1 MTKDVNWLGATRLI
15 KAYKKKK
22 LSPVEVVRSCLDQI
36 ARHDLAL
43 NAMCLVDER
52 SALKQAKASE
62 TRWLKRE
69 PLGAVDGVPAL
80 VKDLILAKG
89 WPTLRGSR
97 TVDRKQAW
105 DQDGPAVAR
114 LREEGAVLLGL
125 TTTPEFGWKGVT
137 DSPLTGV
144 TRNPWDVSKTP
155 GGSSGGSAAGI
166 AAGYAPLALGTD
178 GGGSI
183 RIPAGFSGI
192 FGLKPSFGR
201 VPAWPLSPFGT
212 VAHTGPMTRR
222 VEDAALMLNVI
233 AKPDARDWHSLPY
246 DGHDYTMG
254 LDKGIKGLR
263 IAYSPALGHADVDPQ
278 VAEAVDRAVKV
289 LRAQGAK
296 IDKVDPGFADPAPMF
311 RVLWWAGARALLGRL
326 PEEKKALLDPGLADV
341 VKQSM
346 EITPEDYFDAV
357 KARGVLGTEMRLFM
371 EKYDLLV
378 TPTLPIPAFE
388 AGRLAPSSDNK
399 GKWENWTP
407 FSYPFNLTQQ
417 PAASV
422 PCGFTKQGLPIG
434 LHIVG
439 RMFDDAT
446 VLRAAYAY
454 ERSTPWH
461 KQRPPLVSN
470 QGA

>member
-1 MTKDVNWLGATRLI
+1 MADDLNWLSAAKLA

-22 LSPVEVVRSCLDQI
+22 LSPVEVARACFDQI
-36 ARHDLAL
+36 SRHDGKL
-43 NAMCLVDER
+43 NAMCLVDEK

-62 TRWLKRE
+62 ARWHKGK

-89 WPTLRGSR
+89 WPTLRGSK
-97 TVDRKQAW
+97 TVDRDQAW
-105 DQDGPAVAR
+105 DQDGPSVAR

-137 DSPLTGV
+137 DSPLTGI
-144 TRNPWDVSKTP
+144 TRNPWDVTKTP
-155 GGSSGGSAAGI
+155 GGSSGGSSAAV

-212 VAHTGPMTRR
+212 VSHTGPMTRS
-222 VEDAALMLNVI
+222 VEDAAIMLNVI
-233 AKPDARDWHSLPY
+233 AKPDVRDWHSLPY
-246 DGHDYTMG
+246 DGVDYTKR

-263 IAYSPALGHADVDPQ
+263 IAYSPTLGHAELDPE
-278 VAEAVDRAVKV
+278 VAAAVDKAVAT
-289 LRAQGAK
+289 LRKLGAK
-296 IDKVDPGFADPAPMF
+296 IDKVDPGFPDPGPIF
-311 RVLWWAGARALLGRL
+311 RVLWWSGARAALSRL
-326 PEEKKALLDPGLADV
+326 PKDKKALLDPGLADV
-341 VKQSM
+341 VKQSLEM
-346 EITPEDYFDAV
+346 TPEDYFDAV
-357 KARGVLGTEMRLFM
+357 KARGALGVQMREFM

-388 AGRLAPSSDNK
+388 AGKLSPVDDGT
-399 GKWENWTP
+399 GKWVNWTP

-422 PCGFTKQGLPIG
+422 PCGFTKAGLPIG
-434 LHIVG
+434 LHIIG
-439 RMFDDAT
+439 RMFDDVS
-446 VLRAAYAY
+446 VLRAAHAY
-454 ERSTPWH
+454 EGASDWQKR
-461 KQRPPLVSN
+461 RPPLE
-470 QGA
+470 GGKEP

>member
-1 MTKDVNWLGATRLI
+1 VAR
-15 KAYKKKK
+15 A
-22 LSPVEVVRSCLDQI
+22 CLDQI
-36 ARHDLAL
+36 ARHDQAL
-43 NAMCLVDER
+43 NAMCLVDEK

-62 TRWLKRE
+62 SRWHKGK

-80 VKDLILAKG
+80 IKDLILVKG
-89 WPTLRGSR
+89 WPTLRGSK

-137 DSPLTGV
+137 DSPLTGI
-144 TRNPWDVSKTP
+144 TRNPWDVTKTP
-155 GGSSGGSAAGI
+155 GGSSGGSAAAV

-192 FGLKPSFGR
+192 FGHKPSFGR

-212 VAHTGPMTRR
+212 VAHTGPMTRH

-246 DGHDYTMG
+246 DKRDYTKR
-254 LDKGIKGLR
+254 LDKGVKGLR
-263 IAYSPALGHADVDPQ
+263 IAYSPALGHAEVDPE
-278 VAEAVDRAVKV
+278 VEGAVKQAVKV
-289 LRAQGAK
+289 LRSLGAK
-296 IDKVDPGFADPAPMF
+296 VETVDPGFADPAPVF
-311 RVLWWAGARALLGRL
+311 RVLWWSGARALLGRL
-326 PEEKKALLDPGLADV
+326 PKEKKALLDPGLADV

-346 EITPEDYFDAV
+346 DITPEDYFDAV
-357 KARGVLGTEMRLFM
+357 KARGALGTQMRQFM
-371 EKYDLLV
+371 QDYDLLV
-378 TPTLPIPAFE
+378 TPTLPIAAFE
-388 AGRLAPSSDNK
+388 AGKLAPDHDGT
-399 GKWENWTP
+399 GKWVNWTP

-422 PCGFTKQGLPIG
+422 PCGFTKAGLPIG
-434 LHIVG
+434 LHIIG
-439 RMFDDAT
+439 RMFDDAS
-446 VLRAAYAY
+446 VLEAAYAY
-454 ERSTPWH
+454 EKASDWH
-461 KQRPPLVSN
+461 ERRPPLTPASKE
-470 QGA
+470 